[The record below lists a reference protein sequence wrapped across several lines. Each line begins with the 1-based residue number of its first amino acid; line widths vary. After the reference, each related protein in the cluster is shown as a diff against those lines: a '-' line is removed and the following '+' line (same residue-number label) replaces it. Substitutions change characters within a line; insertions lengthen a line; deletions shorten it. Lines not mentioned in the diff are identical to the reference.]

1 MELKLNDIVKLPFFG
16 HSQPD
21 PLHKIQLAYLQE
33 QLRQAKL
40 TFDLSAVA
48 VTFSI
53 SISVVG
59 AALLFSGRTSEGAV
73 TTTSGLISTSLC
85 AQIAKDATDK
95 LERLAK
101 GLKSVRQ
108 IND

>member
-1 MELKLNDIVKLPFFG
+1 MVKLKLFGND
-16 HSQPD
+16 QPD
-21 PLHKIQLAYLQE
+21 PLREIQIAYLQE
-33 QLRQAKL
+33 QLRQARL
-40 TFDLSAVA
+40 TFDLSTAAVA
-48 VTFSI
+48 FSI

-73 TTTSGLISTSLC
+73 TGASGLISTTFC

-101 GLKSVRQ
+101 DLKS
-108 IND
+108 IHPTPD